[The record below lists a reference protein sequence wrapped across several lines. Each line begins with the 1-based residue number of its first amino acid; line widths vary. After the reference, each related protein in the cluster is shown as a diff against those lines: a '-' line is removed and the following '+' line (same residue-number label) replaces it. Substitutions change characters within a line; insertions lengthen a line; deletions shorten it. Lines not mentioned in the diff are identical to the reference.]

1 MNLPDA
7 FAVVGDEAY
16 EFQQLGQDLILYG
29 PPTAALDLVNPAYRA
44 WVERSEADADEYPEP
59 FDE

>member
-1 MNLPDA
+1 MPDA
-7 FAVVGDEAY
+7 FAVVGDDAY
-16 EFQQLGQDLILYG
+16 ELQQLGQDLILFC
-29 PPTAALDLVNPAYRA
+29 PPTAALDLMNPAYRA

>member
-1 MNLPDA
+1 M
-7 FAVVGDEAY
+7 VGDEAY

-29 PPTAALDLVNPAYRA
+29 PPTAALDLMNPAYRA